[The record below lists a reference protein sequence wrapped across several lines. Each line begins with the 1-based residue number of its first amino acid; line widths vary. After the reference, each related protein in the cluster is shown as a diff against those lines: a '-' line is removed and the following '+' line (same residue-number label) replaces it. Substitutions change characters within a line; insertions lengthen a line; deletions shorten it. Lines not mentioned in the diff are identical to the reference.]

1 MRSQQSSW
9 IFQILVCTTWFSD
22 LMTDPK
28 QTCNLIPF
36 LLLLPLLIQRLH
48 LICNNT
54 LRDAVMTAQIRTKV
68 FPLCSSSWLLCSQ
81 ATFVIEE
88 VFWGFEKYFDII
100 VNSTLVKQLHA
111 RWCAK
116 KREKLYV
123 AKFLCSQFLI
133 GDVETKSLKKFNRH
147 KQDLL
152 CF

>member
-54 LRDAVMTAQIRTKV
+54 LRDAVMTAQIRTKA

-111 RWCAK
+111 RLSIHVNEIHTTHIKWCTK
-116 KREKLYV
+116 KNQINNNFSRGCV
-123 AKFLCSQFLI
+123 AY
-133 GDVETKSLKKFNRH
+133 SLP
-147 KQDLL
+147 LVYSA
-152 CF
+152 